1 MKYSKIYIEKQVDD
15 LLTEAHSVRVNNLK
29 QSLVLANQALD
40 ISKKSNDQALIA
52 KSLSRLSFYCMI
64 NSEYEKSISLATEAA
79 EIFESLNDEKGQAE
93 ALYNIASV
101 YYKSDNLHMGLKYLL
116 DCLTT
121 FRKYNDYASQAK
133 AYKSLGTIY
142 EYFGDI
148 EHAIEAY
155 QSSVEAAEKL
165 GDSNAK
171 TNAFNPLSGLF
182 LNQNNIEKA
191 TELIESSIAMKKES
205 GDTRGLAFAYYGRGK
220 IYTKTKQ
227 FDLAEKDFLQSIA
240 IHVEM
245 GERLGLCMAYQKM
258 AVMFTAQQNYEKAKD
273 AAFNAFSIS
282 NEYNM
287 RMIKLKSSLLLY
299 QVCKQ
304 LGKLDEAL
312 LYLEINQ
319 TENEKNAHNETI
331 QIINSYN
338 LIQKMEAKAAEDKMQ
353 LERTDMMEKRTKAEY
368 AAKAKQEFLSNMS
381 HEIRTPLNAVI
392 TITNLLKER
401 ADAEDQQ
408 LLDSLKFASD
418 NLLMLI
424 NDILDFSKLEAGK
437 VQLETKPVIIRE
449 LFNNIKNTY
458 SSLAK
463 EKGLELLLQVDE
475 KTAEAYELDEIKL
488 TQIIGNLLSNA
499 IKFTE
504 RGSVILKVDYL
515 TKKDKHDVLRLK
527 VVDTGIGIPSTF
539 LHEIFDSFSQPKSLT
554 TKKQGG
560 SGLGLAI
567 VKKLVELHG
576 SDITI
581 TTETGKGSIFEFDLT
596 AKPAQQKSLNQS
608 KVKPQLQGLDVL
620 VVDDNKINIL
630 VVSKLLS
637 GWGIQAESAVN
648 GLEAVELS
656 AVKKYD
662 VILMDI
668 HMPELNGYD
677 AVKQIRLNAGVNAQT
692 PVYALTADINANEQQ
707 EYSNYFNGFLRKP
720 IEIDQLYKALSIL
733 V

>member
-1 MKYSKIYIEKQVDD
+1 MEHLKTNIVKKVQD
-15 LLTEAHSVRVNNLK
+15 LLTEAHSVRMNNLK
-29 QSLVLANQALD
+29 LSLTLANEALEL
-40 ISKKSNDQALIA
+40 SKTNSNQPLIA
-52 KSLSRLSFYCMI
+52 QSLSRLSFYCMI
-64 NSEYEKSISLATEAA
+64 NSEYEKSISLATQAA
-79 EIFESLNDEKGQAE
+79 EMFESLNDEKGKAE
-93 ALYNIASV
+93 ATYNIASV
-101 YYKSDNLHMGLKYLL
+101 YYKSDDLHMGLRYLL
-116 DCLTT
+116 DCLTI
-121 FRKYNDYASQAK
+121 FRKYNDYVSQAK

-155 QSSVEAAEKL
+155 QSSVEAAEKM
-165 GDSNAK
+165 GDVNAK
-171 TNAFNPLSGLF
+171 TNAFNPLSGLY
-182 LNQNNIEKA
+182 LNQGYIEKA
-191 TELIESSIAMKKES
+191 MELIELSIAMKKES
-205 GDTRGLAFAYYGRGK
+205 GDVRGLAFAYYGRGK
-220 IYTKTKQ
+220 IYTKTKE
-227 FDLAEKDFLQSIA
+227 FELAEKDFQQSID

-245 GERLGLCMAYQKM
+245 GERLGLCMSYQKM
-258 AVMFTAQQNYEKAKD
+258 AVLYTVQQNYEKAKD
-273 AAFNAFSIS
+273 VSLKAFTIS
-282 NEYNM
+282 EQYNM
-287 RMIKLKSSLLLY
+287 RMIKLKSSFLLY

-304 LGKLDEAL
+304 LDQMEEAL
-312 LYLEINQ
+312 HYLEINQ
-319 TENEKNAHNETI
+319 LENESNAHNEI
-331 QIINSYN
+331 KQLLNSYN

-353 LERTDMMEKRTKAEY
+353 LERTEMMEKKTKAEY

-437 VQLETKPVIIRE
+437 VQLENKPVAIRE
-449 LFNNIKNTY
+449 LLGNIKNTY

-475 KTAEAYELDEIKL
+475 KTGNAYELDEIKL
-488 TQIIGNLLSNA
+488 TQITGNLLSNA

-504 RGSVILKVDYL
+504 KGTVVLSVECV
-515 TKKDKHDVLRLK
+515 TKKDALDVLRFK
-527 VVDTGIGIPSTF
+527 VTDTGIGIPDTF

-554 TKKQGG
+554 TKQQGG

-581 TTETGKGSIFEFDLT
+581 TTKTGNGSTFEFDLQL
-596 AKPAQQKSLNQS
+596 KPAQQKSFSQS
-608 KVKPQLQGLDVL
+608 KTKPQLNGLEVL
-620 VVDDNKINIL
+620 VVDDNKINVL

-637 GWGIQAESAVN
+637 GWGIDADSAVN
-648 GLEAVELS
+648 GLEAVEKSDL
-656 AVKKYD
+656 KKYD

-677 AVKQIRLNAGVNAQT
+677 AVKQIRLNAGVNTQT

-707 EYSNYFNGFLRKP
+707 EYNNYFNGFLRKP
-720 IEIDQLYKALSIL
+720 IEIDQLYKALSVIA
-733 V
+733 